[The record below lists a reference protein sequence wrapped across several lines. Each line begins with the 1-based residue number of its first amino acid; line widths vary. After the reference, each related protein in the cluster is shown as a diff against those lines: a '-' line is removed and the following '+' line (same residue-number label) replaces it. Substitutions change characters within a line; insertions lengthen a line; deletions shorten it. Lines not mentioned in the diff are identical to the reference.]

1 MEKRTSARARE
12 REREREEKEKAK
24 KTADLLFCRELSV
37 CQSLYGDCV
46 CEECVYV
53 RSRVGVGAL
62 PSKTYSSVV
71 QLSQLRL
78 ANKGRLGKAS
88 PTALRALV
96 VASVSEG
103 LFVCLV
109 VQLLLACR
117 RVGAENIFGPY
128 AFAAFSLFRQSGS
141 AMLQR
146 EKGRAAVKIALGL

>member
-1 MEKRTSARARE
+1 MEKRTSARAPE
-12 REREREEKEKAK
+12 RESEREEKEKAK
-24 KTADLLFCRELSV
+24 KKQLTFCFVANFPCARV
-37 CQSLYGDCV
+37 CMLDCV

-53 RSRVGVGAL
+53 RVRVGVGAL

-71 QLSQLRL
+71 QLSQLRP

-109 VQLLLACR
+109 VQLPLAWR
-117 RVGAENIFGPY
+117 GVG
-128 AFAAFSLFRQSGS
+128 GS
-141 AMLQR
+141 
-146 EKGRAAVKIALGL
+146 